1 MMKKVIVVLS
11 LFVIFV
17 SCKED
22 KSKKVETHHAKP
34 VAAIK
39 NGGVFKTVNS
49 QILWKG
55 YKPNGSHHGSVDLK
69 EGEIAMKDNQ
79 LVGGKFIIDMAT
91 IKDLD
96 ILQTDPYN
104 KKLVD
109 HLKSADF
116 FDVAK
121 YPTAKFEITSVKP
134 QADNYLIE
142 GNLTIK
148 DVTKSIAF
156 PAMVVNGKD
165 EITFYSDTIK
175 IDRTDFGI
183 KYKSQKFFSNLK
195 DKIINDLFDI
205 SFKIQAK
212 K

>member
-1 MMKKVIVVLS
+1 MKKVILVLS

-34 VAAIK
+34 IAAIK
-39 NGGVFKTVNS
+39 NDGVFKVVNS

-55 YKPNGSHHGSVDLK
+55 YKPTGSHHGSVDLK
-69 EGEIAMKDNQ
+69 EGELAMKDNQ
-79 LVGGKFIIDMAT
+79 LVGGKFIIDMT
-91 IKDLD
+91 TVKDLD
-96 ILQTDPYN
+96 MPQTDPYN
-104 KKLVD
+104 KKLVS
-109 HLKSADF
+109 HLKSPDF

-121 YPTAKFEITSVKP
+121 YPTAKFEITAVRP
-134 QADNYLIE
+134 QAENYLIE
-142 GNLTIK
+142 GNLTLKGI
-148 DVTKSIAF
+148 TKNITF
-156 PAMVVNGKD
+156 PAMVLNGKD
-165 EITFYSDTIK
+165 EITFYSDAIK

-183 KYKSQKFFSNLK
+183 KYKSKKFFSNLK